1 MNARLNWDTSTASA
15 PVGDPMQAAIDAIDG
30 DPTKLH
36 DCACRVIRSGAFDD
50 LLFDQVRETAL
61 GKVARTLVD
70 AVRAEVT
77 ERASENIYAAREFNR
92 EALEDR

>member
-1 MNARLNWDTSTASA
+1 MNAHLNFNTSTASA
-15 PVGDPMQAAIDAIDG
+15 PVDDPMQDAIDAIDG

-50 LLFDQVRETAL
+50 LLFDQIREVSL
-61 GKVARTLVD
+61 GKVARTFVD
-70 AVRAEVT
+70 AVRTEVA